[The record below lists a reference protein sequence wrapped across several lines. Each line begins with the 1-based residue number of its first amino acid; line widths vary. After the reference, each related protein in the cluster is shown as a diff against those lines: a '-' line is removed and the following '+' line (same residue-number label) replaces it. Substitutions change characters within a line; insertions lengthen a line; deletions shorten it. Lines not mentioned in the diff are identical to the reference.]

1 MASDLI
7 TNVTEADFKAQVLD
21 SDQPVLVDFWA
32 TWCAPCKALAPKIAD
47 VAGDFD
53 GRARVVK
60 LDIDKNRKIA
70 MNYNVRSIPT
80 LIVFKNGEAVGSA
93 VGNVDKAKIAQ
104 LLTEAL

>member
-7 TNVTEADFKAQVLD
+7 INVTEADFKAQVLD

>member
-104 LLTEAL
+104 LLSEAL

>member
-80 LIVFKNGEAVGSA
+80 LIVFKNGEAVGTA